1 MQLGDQQR
9 GVASAPACAA
19 LLARI
24 ACAPPMRRSPLAIL
38 FVTVFLDLLGFGIVI
53 PFLAYYVESFGSGAA
68 TVGLMMSSFS
78 LAQFVFAPLWGSLS
92 DRIGRRPV
100 LLIGLLGSVVGYALF
115 GFAASV
121 AWLFASRI
129 LAGIAGASIPTA
141 QAYIADSTTLEN
153 RAKGMGIIGA
163 AFGLGFVLGPAAGGL
178 LSGAAAPI
186 ARFLGGPLGAL
197 FLKNPYALPSLA
209 AAALAL
215 INLIA
220 AFFLL
225 PESLTPELRERARHH
240 RPGRFQNLRDGL
252 TGEVGLYIAAF
263 AVFILAHSMMEA
275 TATLLVQE
283 RLHVPQAPEAQA
295 KLVRDIGW
303 LFALVGVV
311 SAFGQGFLVGRLTR
325 IFGERKLLVAGLAIS
340 GLALG
345 AIPSFATLGWSGILP
360 CFGLLAFGSA
370 LASPSVNSL
379 ISRAAPPDRQGAV
392 LGAAQSAGSLAR
404 VFGPSGGG
412 ALFQHLFP
420 AAPYLTA
427 GALTL
432 GAMAL
437 ALFAPPPRDY
447 APKPQ
452 PIE

>member
-1 MQLGDQQR
+1 
-9 GVASAPACAA
+9 
-19 LLARI
+19 
-24 ACAPPMRRSPLAIL
+24 MRRSPLAIL
-38 FVTVFLDLLGFGIVI
+38 FVTVFLDLIGFGIVI
-53 PFLAYYVESFGSGAA
+53 PFLAYYVESFGAGAA

-78 LAQFVFAPLWGSLS
+78 AAQFLFAPLWGTLS
-92 DRIGRRPV
+92 DRVGRRPI
-100 LLIGLLGSVVGYALF
+100 LLLSLAGSVIGFGIF
-115 GFAASV
+115 GFARSV
-121 AWLFASRI
+121 AWLFAARI
-129 LAGIAGASIPTA
+129 LSGVAGASIPTA
-141 QAYIADSTTLEN
+141 QAYIADCTTAEN

-178 LSGAAAPI
+178 LSGEAIPI
-186 ARFLGGPLGAL
+186 AHALGGPLGEL

-215 INLIA
+215 INLVA

-225 PESLTPELRERARHH
+225 PESLTPELREQARARAHK
-240 RPGRFQNLRDGL
+240 PGRFQLLREGF
-252 TGEVGLYIAAF
+252 TGAVGLYIAAF
-263 AVFILAHSMMEA
+263 TIFILAHSMMES

-283 RLHVPQAPEAQA
+283 RLQVPHTPEAQA
-295 KLVRDIGW
+295 RLVKDIGW

-311 SAFGQGFLVGRLTR
+311 SALGQGVLVGRLTR
-325 IFGERKLLVAGLAIS
+325 VFGERKLLVAGLCLSGIALAIVP
-340 GLALG
+340 A
-345 AIPSFATLGWSGILP
+345 FATWSWILP

-404 VFGPSGGG
+404 VFGPWSGG
-412 ALFQHLFP
+412 ALFQAVFP

-437 ALFAPPPRDY
+437 AALAPPPRDHT
-447 APKPQ
+447 PS
-452 PIE
+452 